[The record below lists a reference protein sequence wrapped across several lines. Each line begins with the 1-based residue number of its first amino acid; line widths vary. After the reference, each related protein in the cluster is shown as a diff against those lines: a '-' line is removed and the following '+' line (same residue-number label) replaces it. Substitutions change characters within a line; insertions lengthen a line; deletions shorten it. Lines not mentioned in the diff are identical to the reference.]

1 MKVPPARIRSFLAS
15 PDKSARAI
23 LIYGP
28 DAGLADER
36 TEQMAKAVVPDLGD
50 AFRVARLTSAA
61 LASDPARLADEAAAI
76 AFGGGRRVVLVDD
89 ADEHATNAA
98 KGFLAAPPPSSDGGD
113 ALVLLKAGDLS
124 PRSSLRSLFEE
135 AENAAAIPCYL
146 DDGEALAGVI
156 RDVLGKAGIAADADA
171 FEYLADHLGGD
182 RRVTRGEL
190 EKLVLYLGRPGKLT
204 LEDTMACIGDG
215 AAMTLDDLALAAADG
230 DQTQAQRVLDKM
242 LGEGT
247 HPVAVVRA
255 LSRHFKRLH
264 LLAGMTS
271 AGKTADQA
279 IASLKPKPFFRTAQ
293 RLRSQVTRWP
303 VATAARALDLL
314 QQAEIDTK
322 TTGLPAETICG
333 RAVMQLARAA
343 GRGK

>member
-1 MKVPPARIRSFLAS
+1 VKIQPARIRSFLAA
-15 PDKSARAI
+15 PDKAVRAI

-36 TEQMAKAVVPDLGD
+36 AVGLAKAVVPDLND
-50 AFRVARLTSAA
+50 AFRVARLTSSA
-61 LASDPARLADEAAAI
+61 LAADPARLSDEAAAI

-89 ADEHATNAA
+89 ADEHALNAA
-98 KGFLAAPPPSSDGGD
+98 KGFLAAPMGD
-113 ALVLLKAGDLS
+113 ALVVLKAGDLS
-124 PRSSLRSLFEE
+124 PRSGLRSLFEE
-135 AENAAAIPCYL
+135 ADNAAAIPCYL

-156 RDVLGKAGIAADADA
+156 REVLGQAGIAADADA
-171 FEYLADHLGGD
+171 FEYLTGHLGGD

-190 EKLVLYLGRPGKLT
+190 EKLALYLGRPGRLT
-204 LEDTMACIGDG
+204 LEDAMACIGDG
-215 AAMTLDDLALAAADG
+215 AAVTLDDLALAAADG
-230 DQTQAQRVLDKM
+230 DQAQAQRVLDKM

-247 HPVAVVRA
+247 HPVQIVRA
-255 LSRHFKRLH
+255 LGRHFKRLH
-264 LLAGMTS
+264 LLAGMTG

-293 RLRSQVTRWP
+293 RLRSQVARWP
-303 VATAARALDLL
+303 AARAATALDLL

-322 TTGLPAETICG
+322 TTGLPAEAICG

-343 GRGK
+343 GRAK

>member
-1 MKVPPARIRSFLAS
+1 MKIPPARIRSFLAT
-15 PDKSARAI
+15 PDKSVCAI
-23 LIYGP
+23 LVYGP

-36 TEQMAKAVVPDLGD
+36 VTALAKSVVPDLND
-50 AFRVARLTSAA
+50 AFRVARLTSSA
-61 LASDPARLADEAAAI
+61 LSADPARLADEAAAI

-89 ADEHATNAA
+89 ADEHALNAA
-98 KGFLAAPPPSSDGGD
+98 KGFLAAPMGD
-113 ALVLLKAGDLS
+113 ALVVLKAGDLS
-124 PRSSLRSLFEE
+124 PRSGLRSLFEE
-135 AENAAAIPCYL
+135 SESAAAIPCYL

-156 RDVLGKAGIAADADA
+156 REVLGKHGIAADGDA

-182 RRVTRGEL
+182 RRATRGEL
-190 EKLVLYLGRPGKLT
+190 EKLALYLGRPGRLT
-204 LEDTMACIGDG
+204 LEDATACIGDG

-230 DQTQAQRVLDKM
+230 DQAQAQRILDKM

-255 LSRHFKRLH
+255 LGRHFKRLH
-264 LLAGMTS
+264 LLAGMTG
-271 AGKTADQA
+271 AGKTAEQA

-293 RLRSQVTRWP
+293 RLRSQVQRWP
-303 VATAARALDLL
+303 AVRAATALDLL

-322 TTGLPAETICG
+322 TTGLPADAICG

-343 GRGK
+343 GRAK

>member
-1 MKVPPARIRSFLAS
+1 MKIPPARIRSFLAT
-15 PDKSARAI
+15 PDKSACAI
-23 LIYGP
+23 LVYGP

-36 TEQMAKAVVPDLGD
+36 IDGLAKTVVPDLND
-50 AFRVARLTSAA
+50 AFRVARLTSSA
-61 LASDPARLADEAAAI
+61 LSADPARLADEAAAI
-76 AFGGGRRVVLVDD
+76 AFGGGRRVVLVED
-89 ADEHATNAA
+89 ADEHALNAA
-98 KGFLAAPPPSSDGGD
+98 KSFLAAPMGD

-124 PRSSLRSLFEE
+124 PRSGLRSLFEE
-135 AENAAAIPCYL
+135 ADNAAAIPCYM

-156 RDVLGKAGIAADADA
+156 RDVLGKHGIAADNDA

-182 RRVTRGEL
+182 RRATRGEL
-190 EKLVLYLGRPGKLT
+190 EKLALYLGRPGRLT
-204 LEDTMACIGDG
+204 LDDTMACVGDG
-215 AAMTLDDLALAAADG
+215 SAMTLDDLALAAADG
-230 DQTQAQRVLDKM
+230 DQALAQRVLDKM

-255 LSRHFKRLH
+255 LARHFKRLH
-264 LLAGMTS
+264 LLAGMTG

-293 RLRSQVTRWP
+293 RLRSQVQRWP
-303 VATAARALDLL
+303 AARAATALDLL

-322 TTGLPAETICG
+322 TTGMPADAICG

-343 GRGK
+343 GRAK